1 MFLIVLTFCGSQLK
15 VKVSIV
21 NDVYRNSMK
30 NYESKLSY
38 SMYLLHPMLMQIA
51 YGNQFVVP
59 VHFSDFKP
67 VLMYLGE
74 QFMRFFNLVKIWCN
88 LRFSADG
95 YDMVNLLLFGYR
107 STVDEFGKNAHG
119 MKQNVYI
126 IYFQ

>member
-21 NDVYRNSMK
+21 NDRNSMK

-74 QFMRFFNLVKIWCN
+74 QFMRFFNLVKKWCN

>member
-1 MFLIVLTFCGSQLK
+1 MDGIGGCTHSLCDIPHVIK
-15 VKVSIV
+15 
-21 NDVYRNSMK
+21 YH
-30 NYESKLSY
+30 ESKLSY

-74 QFMRFFNLVKIWCN
+74 YFVGFNFQSYSNHI

-95 YDMVNLLLFGYR
+95 NDMVNLLLFGYR
-107 STVDEFGKNAHG
+107 STADKFRKNVDG
-119 MKQNVYI
+119 MKQNVNI

>member
-1 MFLIVLTFCGSQLK
+1 
-15 VKVSIV
+15 
-21 NDVYRNSMK
+21 
-30 NYESKLSY
+30 
-38 SMYLLHPMLMQIA
+38 MYLLHPMLMQIA

-74 QFMRFFNLVKIWCN
+74 QCVFLNLVKKWCN

-107 STVDEFGKNAHG
+107 STVDKFGKNAHG

>member
-1 MFLIVLTFCGSQLK
+1 MIVLTFCVSQLK

-21 NDVYRNSMK
+21 NDRNSMK

-74 QFMRFFNLVKIWCN
+74 QCVFLNLVKKWCN

-107 STVDEFGKNAHG
+107 STVDKFGKNAHG

>member
-74 QFMRFFNLVKIWCN
+74 QCVFLNLVKKWCN

-107 STVDEFGKNAHG
+107 STVDKFGKNAHG

>member
-1 MFLIVLTFCGSQLK
+1 MFLIVLTFCVSQLK

-21 NDVYRNSMK
+21 NDRNSMK

-74 QFMRFFNLVKIWCN
+74 QFMRFLILSRNGAI
-88 LRFSADG
+88 
-95 YDMVNLLLFGYR
+95 
-107 STVDEFGKNAHG
+107 
-119 MKQNVYI
+119 
-126 IYFQ
+126 

>member
-74 QFMRFFNLVKIWCN
+74 QCVFLNLVKKWCN